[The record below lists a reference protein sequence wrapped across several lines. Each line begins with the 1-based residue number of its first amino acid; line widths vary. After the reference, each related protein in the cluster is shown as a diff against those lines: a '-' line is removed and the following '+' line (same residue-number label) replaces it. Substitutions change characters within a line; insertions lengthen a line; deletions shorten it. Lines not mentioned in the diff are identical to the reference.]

1 MTTTTEPKTELDK
14 TLNELEDEVIAELDD
29 KLGKVENPNRLF
41 SSVFPYEVYIPI
53 KTDKDALTEVIIR
66 TYSED
71 FHSGR
76 NEQDVLFQIETAK
89 PYVGDA
95 LSTRMIRY
103 ALREIGD
110 VPIENVEL
118 TYTGK
123 PVIKKMTDERLKD
136 FKLTGE
142 SDEY

>member
-14 TLNELEDEVIAELDD
+14 TLDDLEQEVIEELELEYTKE
-29 KLGKVENPNRLF
+29 ENPNRLF

-76 NEQDVLFQIETAK
+76 NEQDVRFQIENAE

-95 LSTRMIRY
+95 LSKRMIRY
-103 ALREIGD
+103 IQNEIGD

-123 PVIKKMTDERLKD
+123 PVIEKMSAERLKD

-142 SDEY
+142 LDE

>member
-1 MTTTTEPKTELDK
+1 M
-14 TLNELEDEVIAELDD
+14 I
-29 KLGKVENPNRLF
+29 KLGKVENPNHLF
-41 SSVFPYEVYIPI
+41 SAVFPYEVYIPVR
-53 KTDKDALTEVIIR
+53 TDKDALTEVIIR
-66 TYSED
+66 THSED